1 MHKGRETSLKDWA
14 VAGLA
19 GLVLVAAFALIP
31 LPGGDDWQLFSAAS
45 RRVWTGEPLY
55 GEEVSTHYYNPPWL
69 AVALSPL
76 SLLPHRLG
84 WALLSVASL
93 IAMAAVAHRYGGGL
107 ARIVLVILS
116 PSAIYTLL
124 HGQIDAL
131 ILAAILLPQEWWMI
145 AGLTKPQV
153 AFGLILGIP
162 RPKWVR
168 ALLLTGLLLVATL
181 IWFGNWPLQLI
192 RQPTPNRYDGYN
204 LWLGLWP
211 FQVPI
216 GILLIL
222 LGISRK
228 DERWLVSASP
238 FLFPYAAIS
247 SLLGPWVVACTL
259 LTNWQAAIVLLSWWA
274 AVIFRMLVGV

>member
-1 MHKGRETSLKDWA
+1 MGISHQLRRYRGICTRDEKHHSKTGRWLGSQ
-14 VAGLA
+14 GLCSSQ
-19 GLVLVAAFALIP
+19 P
-31 LPGGDDWQLFSAAS
+31 L
-45 RRVWTGEPLY
+45 
-55 GEEVSTHYYNPPWL
+55 
-69 AVALSPL
+69 PL
-76 SLLPHRLG
+76 SLSQ
-84 WALLSVASL
+84 A
-93 IAMAAVAHRYGGGL
+93 AMTSSCFLQRPGGSGL
-107 ARIVLVILS
+107 ASPCTGKKCQLTTTTRRGWLLHFP
-116 PSAIYTLL
+116 PSAFCPTEL

-153 AFGLILGIP
+153 AFGLIFGIP
-162 RPKWVR
+162 RAKCVR
-168 ALLLTGLLLVATL
+168 ALLLTGLLLVKTL

-192 RQPTPNRYDGYN
+192 RQPTPNRYDGDN

-238 FLFPYAAIS
+238 FLLPYTAIS
-247 SLLGPWVVACTL
+247 SLLGP
-259 LTNWQAAIVLLSWWA
+259 
-274 AVIFRMLVGV
+274 